1 MCVYYMYYCF
11 HAILQIGS
19 FPCYVCQRAFFH
31 HVPPVWLWGP
41 KRILWSR
48 LSALQ
53 MRTSWV
59 WIEIESRTQEN
70 LMIVSVR
77 MKTKYSNSLLSV
89 LGLANSD
96 PDPYRSIAWP
106 WDWQKLTEIAS
117 CSGTKS
123 AAQELWSFDRDTCAM
138 MGLHHLATIHTEY
151 TFIYRI
157 YITYTLINTVYK
169 HK

>member
-1 MCVYYMYYCF
+1 
-11 HAILQIGS
+11 
-19 FPCYVCQRAFFH
+19 
-31 HVPPVWLWGP
+31 
-41 KRILWSR
+41 
-48 LSALQ
+48 

-77 MKTKYSNSLLSV
+77 MKTMYSNSLLSV

-106 WDWQKLTEIAS
+106 WDWQKLTGIAS

-157 YITYTLINTVYK
+157 YIYIYTYKYSIHT
-169 HK
+169 

>member
-89 LGLANSD
+89 LGLANSE
-96 PDPYRSIAWP
+96 PWP
-106 WDWQKLTEIAS
+106 IPQHSLTLRLAETHRNCQLQRNKKRCTRAV
-117 CSGTKS
+117 K
-123 AAQELWSFDRDTCAM
+123 LWSWHMCND
-138 MGLHHLATIHTEY
+138 GPSSLGHHT
-151 TFIYRI
+151 YRI
-157 YITYTLINTVYK
+157 YIYIQNIYYIYT
-169 HK
+169 HKYSIQT